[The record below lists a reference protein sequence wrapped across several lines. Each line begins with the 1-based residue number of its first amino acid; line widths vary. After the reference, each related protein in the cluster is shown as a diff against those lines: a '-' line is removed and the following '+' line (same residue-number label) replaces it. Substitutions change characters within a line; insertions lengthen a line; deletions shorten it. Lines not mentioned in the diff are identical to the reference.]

1 MTINIYYDKLKI
13 MNNLE
18 KTNKYIEIAKFTK
31 PQGLRGGI
39 RAVALCDSP
48 EMLEEFKNFYLGEE
62 KTPIKIWLEQI
73 RKGFVILT
81 VEDIDSVVAAE
92 NLVGEYLYVLR
103 EDFPLEKDSWFIADL
118 IGLEVVDADTGQ
130 VYGKVAEILQ
140 NAPKD
145 VYVIQTPDRKQV
157 LFPSIPEV
165 LIDVDI
171 TAGVIKIKP
180 LEGLFD
186 D

>member
-1 MTINIYYDKLKI
+1 
-13 MNNLE
+13 MNNLDNS
-18 KTNKYIEIAKFTK
+18 KKLNKPSKYIEIAKFTK

-39 RAVALCDSP
+39 RAVALCDYP
-48 EMLEEFKNFYLGEE
+48 EMLEEFDSFYLGAD
-62 KTPIKIWLEQI
+62 KTPVKIWLNQV
-73 RKGFVILT
+73 RKGFVVLT

-103 EDFPLEKDSWFIADL
+103 EGFPLEKDSWFIADL
-118 IGLEVVDADTGQ
+118 IGLDVVDADTGT

-145 VYVIQTPDRKQV
+145 VYVVQTPDRKQV

-171 TAGVIKIKP
+171 TEGVIKIKP